1 MGLQASQDGVEE
13 PLGVAA
19 AVALR
24 VREAQDENLVVLLE
38 LVEVGSS

>member
-24 VREAQDENLVVLLE
+24 VRDAQDKYFVILLE